1 LGSSLRAAGFPITER
16 SVQRDL
22 LVLREQFPALEC
34 DDTSKPHRWRW
45 SSAAAKSAVAGMS
58 TLEALSLELV
68 RQHLLAALP
77 ASMLDCFTP
86 LFERASAQLARHG
99 PRDGSR
105 TWLQKLRVLPSGL
118 STGPAPE
125 PAPDAAKAVSEAL
138 MHNRQLRIVYQR
150 GAGGPTKA
158 YELAPLGLLLRGGV
172 RYLVGVLG
180 RGQHRYFAL
189 HRVRQAEVL
198 PTLAHLPAGLSLDSV
213 LAQSGGQ
220 FGVAPDAPP
229 IRLVLR
235 CDAELAAVLDE
246 SPLAADQQLNAE
258 PEGRTRLTAT
268 LPAGWELR
276 WWLLSH
282 LEQVEVVEPLA
293 LRIWIQQT
301 LSEAL
306 ARHR

>member
-1 LGSSLRAAGFPITER
+1 
-16 SVQRDL
+16 
-22 LVLREQFPALEC
+22 
-34 DDTSKPHRWRW
+34 
-45 SSAAAKSAVAGMS
+45 MS